1 MPLFVNSQFAQVFAY
16 SGIDQVMLDGDL
28 SRLFDLDTQANPQQ
42 AFYRGIAAGTVR
54 NRALLHRPDG
64 TSFVADVFT
73 RPILW
78 DDEPA
83 IAMAIMDVT
92 SDEAARR
99 TLLHAKSEA
108 DGRAKRRFLAATSHE
123 LRTPLHAAMGRLQ
136 LLRTQELPLEAH
148 EMAEKALRACHRL
161 LHQVDDILDCSA
173 LEAGAI
179 ALASEPFPPARAIEE
194 AVTIAKDVVDGVSIV
209 PSIAGD
215 PTTHLLGDERR
226 TRRLTLALLEEATAR
241 GPIAPIEVQACMDS
255 EGRSNVVQTACANAQ
270 MAGAPAAA
278 GCALTGMAM
287 ARMLTSAMGG
297 VLVERA
303 PERHL
308 WSVTAYLPLQSA
320 LAPSPTPAGSVS
332 PRILIV
338 EDNASN
344 RPLLLAIL
352 RTLGCQPHAVIGGA
366 EAVAEMAQVSY
377 DLVLMDL
384 SMPGVDGFEATRRI
398 RELPTIAAQTPILAL
413 TASCAPGVREPAQD
427 AGMDGFL
434 QKPVD
439 IKRLAA
445 AIAQLAT
452 QSQAAPQSARPKFRM
467 FNKTTATIKT
477 TIVVS
482 AAIRLPLEK

>member
-1 MPLFVNSQFAQVFAY
+1 M
-16 SGIDQVMLDGDL
+16 
-28 SRLFDLDTQANPQQ
+28 
-42 AFYRGIAAGTVR
+42 R

-278 GCALTGMAM
+278 GGALTGMAM